1 VTRSGPI
8 LGVGIV
14 GLGGASLGM
23 LPKIQENPGFR
34 VAAVADIDQEI
45 LGRFAK
51 DFPDAKTYTAVAE
64 MSGDPSVDLVYIATP
79 NSLHS
84 EHARVALEQK
94 RHVLIEKPMT
104 IALEDS
110 DVMIE
115 TAERNGVLLGVN
127 VKHSFEARVKKLRD
141 FVRSGELGQFRMM
154 NSWRY
159 ADWLYRPRT
168 PEELTPEP
176 GGGILWR
183 QGPHQFDILRTIGGG
198 MVRSVK
204 GLAAVW
210 DASRRV
216 PGSHAA
222 YLDFEEGAVAT
233 AVFSGYDHFDSREL
247 VYGPDKA
254 DPPRHA
260 VARREHRE
268 ATDPNWEAT
277 AARDERYGGSRSG
290 SGQAQP
296 ATPSAT
302 GWITGGPLVASFDHA
317 DVRFSPDGLEVFSD
331 DARYEIDLKSTED
344 GRDGR
349 LNTYYDAIVNGKPL
363 PADGRWGKGT
373 LELLLAIEKSSITR
387 SEVHLVYQ
395 VPTVD
400 Y

>member
-1 VTRSGPI
+1 MARSDTV
-8 LGVGIV
+8 LGIGIV

-23 LPKIQENPGFR
+23 LPKIVSNPGYR
-34 VAAVADIDQEI
+34 IAAAADIDEQI
-45 LGRFAK
+45 LRRFAK
-51 DFPDAKTYTAVAE
+51 DFPDAKTYVSAE
-64 MSGDPSVDLVYIATP
+64 ALSSDASVDLVYIATP

-104 IALEDS
+104 IALRDS

-127 VKHSFEARVKKLRD
+127 VKHSFEARVKKLRE
-141 FVRSGELGQFRMM
+141 FVRSGEFGKFRMM

-168 PEELTPEP
+168 SEELTPEP

-198 MVRSVK
+198 MVRTVK
-204 GLAAVW
+204 GLASAW
-210 DASRRV
+210 DPKRRV
-216 PGSHAA
+216 PGSHVA
-222 YLDFEEGAVAT
+222 YLDFEDGAVAT
-233 AVFSGYDHFDSREL
+233 AIFSGYDHFDSREL
-247 VYGPDKA
+247 VYGPTIA
-254 DPPRHA
+254 DPTRHA
-260 VARREHRE
+260 RARREHRE
-268 ATDPNWEAT
+268 ATDPHWEAI
-277 AARDERYGGSRSG
+277 AARDERYGGLRSG
-290 SGQAQP
+290 TGLTEPTEPTAS
-296 ATPSAT
+296 
-302 GWITGGPLVASFDHA
+302 GWIAGGPLVASFDRA
-317 DVRFSPDGLEVFSD
+317 DICFSPDGLEVFSD
-331 DARYEIDLKSTED
+331 DSRYEIDLKSTED

-349 LNTYYDAIVNGKPL
+349 LNTYYHAIVNGKPL

-373 LELLLAIEKSSITR
+373 LELLLAIEESGATR
-387 SEVHLVYQ
+387 SEVHLSHQ